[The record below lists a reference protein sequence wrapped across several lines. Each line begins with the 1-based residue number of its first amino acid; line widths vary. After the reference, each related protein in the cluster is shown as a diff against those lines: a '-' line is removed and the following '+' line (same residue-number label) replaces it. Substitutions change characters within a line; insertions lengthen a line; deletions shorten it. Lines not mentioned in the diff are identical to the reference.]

1 MSEDTIC
8 GRYKSCLKEYGGLPM
23 MKHYREGA
31 WREISWNEFD
41 GMVQRLG
48 SAMLSLGIEPGDRIA
63 IYSGNCPEWQLTDIA
78 LLSIGA
84 VNVALYQT
92 LTAPQAEYILSD
104 SGSRIVFVGGEEQLE
119 RILNCYDDL
128 PGLFKIVT
136 MDNRVCDHPDV
147 ITFDRMLELG
157 AEKLDSRLLEE
168 RLEQCEADDLCS
180 IIYTSGTT
188 GNPKGVMLTH
198 DNIMSNE
205 RATRTLGEVNAG
217 DVTLSILPL
226 SHSLERTVGYYLPIF
241 HGVTIA
247 HARSIEE
254 LINDFPVI
262 KPNFMVSV
270 PRMYEKVYTKVIA
283 NLEKEP
289 AFKRRMFE
297 WALKNGRK
305 VSKLKT
311 EKKPVPFFLGLKFKI
326 ARKLVFS
333 KVYEKIGGRVR
344 FFASGGAPLARE
356 ISEFF
361 HAMDIL
367 ILEGYGLTET
377 APILTVNRDTDYR
390 FGSVGLPLENVEIR
404 IAEDGEVLARGPNI
418 MKGYYNNPEATA
430 EVIDS
435 EGWFHTG
442 DIGHLD
448 EDGFLYITDRKKDI
462 IVTAGGKNIA
472 PQNIENVLKVDRYIE
487 QVCVIGDRRKFV
499 SALVV
504 PDFDELRVWACENS
518 VDAEKNEDLA
528 VNEKVIDFYRERI
541 DALLEDFARFE
552 KVKKFVLLPGE
563 FTEEAGFITPSL
575 KMKRKTVE
583 EAFRKE
589 IEGMYRE
596 NGDVQLRAGP
606 VRVALK

>member
-1 MSEDTIC
+1 MSEETIC
-8 GRYKSCLKEYGGLPM
+8 GLYKSCLKKYGDIPI
-23 MKHYREGA
+23 MKHYRDGA
-31 WREISWNEFD
+31 WRDMSWIEFD
-41 GMVQRLG
+41 GVVQKLA
-48 SAMLSLGIEPGDRIA
+48 SAMISLGIEPGDRIA
-63 IYSGNCPEWQLTDIA
+63 IFSNNCPEWQLTDIA

-104 SGSRIVFVGGEEQLE
+104 SGSKIIFVGGEEQLKRVLE
-119 RILNCYDDL
+119 IYDNL
-128 PGLFKIVT
+128 PDLFKIIT
-136 MDNRVCDHPDV
+136 MDNRTNEHPDV
-147 ITFDRMLELG
+147 MTFNSMIDLG
-157 AEKLDSRLLEE
+157 REKLDPGLLQR
-168 RLEQCEADDLCS
+168 RLEQCEADDLCA

-198 DNIMSNE
+198 DNILSNE

-247 HARSIEE
+247 HTRSIDE

-262 KPNFMVSV
+262 RPNFMVSV
-270 PRMYEKVYTKVIA
+270 PRMYEKVYAKVISS
-283 NLEKEP
+283 LEEEP
-289 AFKRRMFE
+289 AFKRRMFA

-305 VSKLKT
+305 VSKLKV
-311 EKKPVPFFLGLKFKI
+311 EKKPVPFFLNLKFKI
-326 ARKLVFS
+326 ARRLVFT

-344 FFASGGAPLARE
+344 FFASGGAPLAKE

-377 APILTVNRDTDYR
+377 APILSVNKDTDFR
-390 FGSVGLPLENVEIR
+390 FGSVGLPLENVEIK
-404 IAEDGEVLARGPNI
+404 IAEDGEVLAKGPNI

-435 EGWFHTG
+435 GGWFHTG
-442 DIGHLD
+442 DIGCLD
-448 EDGFLYITDRKKDI
+448 EDGYLYITDRKKDI

-472 PQNIENVLKVDRYIE
+472 PQNIENTLVVDRYIE

-499 SALVV
+499 SALIV
-504 PDFDELRVWACENS
+504 PDFQALRVWADENE
-518 VDAEKNEDLA
+518 VRAEKDEELTRD
-528 VNEKVIDFYRERI
+528 EKVIEFYRERI
-541 DALLEDFARFE
+541 DELLQDFARFE
-552 KVKKFVLLPGE
+552 KIKKFVLLPE
-563 FTEEAGFITPSL
+563 ELTEEAGFITPSL
-575 KMKRKTVE
+575 KMKRKTIE

-589 IEGMYRE
+589 IDGMYSEDEGR
-596 NGDVQLRAGP
+596 
-606 VRVALK
+606 